1 MAQCPS
7 QEAKI
12 KKSLQRSTKA
22 PMRHLRSAKTVSNSS
37 LTLQTITQALEAQ
50 HFTTAKTIN
59 RILLKT
65 AATATTNSQKRQK
78 RLDFSQVTLGIKINT
93 NSSSSTSKI
102 QQIGSPCYSSKQ
114 MIEKI
119 LLLTMSLSIKTQWL
133 KDRAPLI

>member
-12 KKSLQRSTKA
+12 KKPLQRSTKA
-22 PMRHLRSAKTVSNSS
+22 RMRHLRSAKTVSNSS

-50 HFTTAKTIN
+50 HSTTAKTHN

-65 AATATTNSQKRQK
+65 AAAAITNSQKRQK
-78 RLDFSQVTLGIKINT
+78 RLDFSQVTLDINT

-102 QQIGSPCYSSKQ
+102 QQIGSPCYNSKQ